1 MEVVI
6 ASSSEIAEPVLT
18 ALQGST
24 HQVLAGISMPDKP
37 AGRGRLLQAKRF
49 SVLCE
54 RVGIPLYKP
63 EGRLELNEA
72 LTSLAP
78 DLVITIAYGRLIKS
92 GELNIP
98 KYGWLN
104 IHFSLLPRWRG
115 AAPVQR
121 AIQNGDSET
130 GISIFQLDEGMD
142 TGPIFLSKAIPL
154 RGTETFGS
162 LLSELS
168 SLAAPATLQVLEMI
182 EAGSAPT
189 PQSHETYTSAPKL
202 SKDEARI
209 QWHKSATEIDRQIRA
224 MNPWPI
230 AWSTLDG
237 QRLSILSAVKND
249 QEGEPGSVLS
259 TSPLIIGC
267 GENSLEILSIKP
279 EGKKQMT
286 ANEWVRGA
294 RISQGTTF
302 R

>member
-1 MEVVI
+1 MKVVI

-37 AGRGRLLQAKRF
+37 AGRGRLLQANRF

-54 RVGIPLYKP
+54 REGIPLYKP
-63 EGRLELNEA
+63 ESRLELNEV

-182 EAGSAPT
+182 EAGTAPT
-189 PQSHETYTSAPKL
+189 PQSHEASTSAPKL

-249 QEGEPGSVLS
+249 QDGEPGSVIS
-259 TSPLIIGC
+259 TSPLVIGC

-294 RISQGTTF
+294 RISQGTAF